1 MDKEN
6 VRIRPFRNTRAD
18 AEGILAVEMAT
29 FAESPYDAGQVQALL
44 ANGRQHAWLAVDS
57 QRVVGFVISFL
68 TEGLH
73 RPWWEIDLLAVLPA
87 WRGRRL
93 ATRMI
98 QAAAET
104 GATQARWTR
113 AFAADDN
120 TASARAFCR
129 AGFHQAPELFELLIF
144 RTEDQAPS
152 FRPAADILIRIATGG
167 EDLALWLGG
176 RLDVQ
181 SEGDGQPRGTQG
193 SIALPGGPT
202 FPTVFLAERDGRPVG
217 YAELVG
223 VETLLYRGFW
233 IEELTA
239 SDRLVRQALVQEV
252 TRHAQQ
258 RGADEIGAMVPH
270 SNGRLRTELLCTGYR
285 SLGSYY
291 QLTAELPLPKPDP
304 VCPSRPQGADLV

>member
-18 AEGILAVEMAT
+18 AEGVLAVERAT
-29 FAESPYDAGQVQALL
+29 FAESPYDADQVQALL

-57 QRVVGFVISFL
+57 QEVVGFVISFL
-68 TEGLH
+68 SEGLH
-73 RPWWEIDLLAVLPA
+73 RRWWEIDLLAVLPA

-120 TASARAFCR
+120 TASARAFGR

-144 RTEDQAPS
+144 RTEDQAPP
-152 FRPAADILIRIATGG
+152 FRSVADISIRQATEGQ
-167 EDLALWLGG
+167 ELAPWLTRSPG
-176 RLDVQ
+176 RDDKELAG
-181 SEGDGQPRGTQG
+181 SLQPM
-193 SIALPGGPT
+193 ALPGGP
-202 FPTVFLAERDGRPVG
+202 PSPIVLLAERNGQPVG
-217 YAELVG
+217 YVELVG

-239 SDRLVRQALVQEV
+239 SDRLVRQGLVQEV

-258 RGADEIGAMVPH
+258 MGADEIGAMAPH

-291 QLTAELPLPKPDP
+291 ELTAELPLPHM
-304 VCPSRPQGADLV
+304 GADRSGQSGGTDLV